1 MKNNMLSI
9 SSSVYNSGTLLS
21 MCGFLLRPIR
31 VTTFFLCTLFYL
43 EGSAKNYYVD
53 PLSQSTIADGSELNP
68 WKTLDQVST
77 ESAEFLPGDTVFF
90 RRDRTY
96 SGKLNIMSSGNAIAP
111 IVFTS
116 YGLGEMPELDNTLT
130 HIIKL
135 SDKEYIIIDG
145 FKIIDRS
152 VHATDHTKLANTTY
166 AIVLEN
172 STNCTIR
179 NCDISLVGIGI
190 SISGNSIGTKVHN
203 NRIYNLRM
211 LRNTVGGNDDFGATA
226 IVLASSNVSVTN
238 NHFEDCWG
246 TSYDYLYEGGTV
258 EFFGDTVNNNL
269 IAYNT
274 AVNNNG
280 FIKVGS
286 ISNGVS
292 NNNIIAY
299 NKLIN
304 CGYLAIL
311 QDSGLYRTRINNIQ
325 FYNNTVVET
334 IQQLRKPSALFWM
347 PGDGVAGMVT
357 LKNNIFWLS
366 SGINVASSKFD
377 KGSMLHMHNIYR
389 LSNGNVGI
397 SLHDTEFFSP
407 LASIFTNITG
417 NPINWIY
424 KLTRGSS
431 AIDFGTPIG
440 FKHDIDGISIFDR
453 PDAGAFE
460 YDAPIIMANIQ
471 SGKCNGDSAKVNIQ
485 AKGGVPPY
493 NGIGIFSVLSG
504 ARNFSVTDS
513 KGKKDSVKVSITET
527 PLLTLT
533 ATSTS
538 LNPVS
543 ISSTINATPGGG
555 TPPYVFQLDETAFQ
569 ASAIFSNVTPG
580 SYLLTVRDANGCLT
594 SRSVQVATFEKSL
607 FSPEEGS
614 RFRIFP
620 NPSNYYFTLNNL
632 IYDSNS
638 NIQLE
643 VYNMKGVL
651 LYSASNKF
659 NEQITFGH
667 QLPPGSY
674 NVRLQVDTYVQTFS
688 VVKL

>member
-1 MKNNMLSI
+1 MLSF
-9 SSSVYNSGTLLS
+9 SRSNYHGVSLLS
-21 MCGFLLRPIR
+21 MCSMLLRPISIM
-31 VTTFFLCTLFYL
+31 TLFLCTQCYL
-43 EGSAKNYYVD
+43 KGTAKNYYVD
-53 PLSQSTIADGSELNP
+53 PLSQSTLADGSEPNP
-68 WKTLDQVST
+68 WKTLDQVSNAST
-77 ESAEFLPGDTVFF
+77 AFLPGDTVFF
-90 RRDRTY
+90 SRGKTY
-96 SGKLNIMSSGNAIAP
+96 TGKLNIMSSGDASAP

-116 YGLGEMPELDNTLT
+116 YGIGEMPELDNTLT
-130 HIIKL
+130 HIIKI
-135 SDKEYIIIDG
+135 SNKEYIIIDG

-152 VHATDHTKLANTTY
+152 VHATDHNKLANTTY

-172 STNCTIR
+172 SANCTII

-211 LRNTVGGNDDFGATA
+211 LRNTIGGNDDFGATA
-226 IVLASSNVSVTN
+226 IVLASSNISVTN
-238 NHFEDCWG
+238 NYFEDCWG

-258 EFFGDTVNNNL
+258 EFFGDKVNNNL

-274 AVNNNG
+274 AINNNG
-280 FIKVGS
+280 FIKIGS
-286 ISNGVS
+286 ISNGIS

-311 QDSGLYRTRINNIQ
+311 QDTGLYRTRINNIQ

-347 PGDGVAGMVT
+347 PGDGVAGMVAV
-357 LKNNIFWLS
+357 KNNIFWLS
-366 SGINVASSKFD
+366 SGINVASAKFD
-377 KGSMLHMHNIYR
+377 SGSMLHTHNIYR
-389 LSNGNVGI
+389 LSNGSAGI

-407 LASIFTNITG
+407 LASIFTSITG
-417 NPINWIY
+417 NPINWNY
-424 KLTRGSS
+424 KLKRGSS
-431 AIDFGTPIG
+431 AIDFGTSVG
-440 FKHDIDGISIFDR
+440 LKHDFDGISIFDS

-460 YDAPIIMANIQ
+460 YDVPIIMPDIQ
-471 SGKCNGDSAKVNIQ
+471 SGKCYGDSAKVIIQ

-493 NGIGIFSVLSG
+493 NGIGIFTVLPG
-504 ARNFSVTDS
+504 VRNFSVTDS
-513 KGKKDSVKVSITET
+513 RGKKDSIKVSIPEI

-538 LNPVS
+538 LSPVS
-543 ISSTINATPGGG
+543 ITSTISAAPGGG
-555 TPPYVFQLDETAFQ
+555 TPPYVFQLDQTTFQ
-569 ASAIFSNVTPG
+569 ASAIFSNIAPG

-607 FSPEEGS
+607 FSPEQGS

-632 IYDSNS
+632 VYDSNS
-638 NIQLE
+638 NILLE

-651 LYSASNKF
+651 IYSASNKF
-659 NEQITFGH
+659 NDQITFGH

-674 NVRLQVDTYVQTFS
+674 NVRLQVDTYIQTFS